1 MSLFSNIVFHLV
13 DDNDIDIAVN
23 MKLLQIVKLTES
35 IHTYGG
41 GQKFLSEVD
50 AYGEKFNGHHN
61 IILLDIMMPVIN
73 GFDCLEHLHKLPEER
88 RKHFSV
94 YMLSSTIDRN
104 DIMRAE
110 AYPLVKKVLEK
121 PLDVYLLKKSVQEL
135 VEEIG

>member
-23 MKLLQIVKLTES
+23 MKLLQIVNLTDS
-35 IHTYGG
+35 IYTYSG

-50 AYGEKFNGHHN
+50 ADGEKFKGHHN

-73 GFDCLEHLHKLPEER
+73 GFDCLEHLHKLSEER